1 MELKSNKA
9 KYRSNKSY
17 ERLMNNKI
25 INENLLFENN
35 NNDDAPIT
43 RGEMVHLLQQTVKF
57 LVDKIG
63 DVNKNV
69 DGVYKDMKNSAETI
83 LGHTERSVQDLRY
96 KLDNIEKTIYNIN
109 RNK

>member
-35 NNDDAPIT
+35 NDDTPIT

-96 KLDNIEKTIYNIN
+96 KLDNIEKIIYDIN

>member
-25 INENLLFENN
+25 INENLLFEN

>member
-35 NNDDAPIT
+35 NDDTPIT

-96 KLDNIEKTIYNIN
+96 KLDNIEKIIYNIN